1 MPTNPHFESR
11 RLALSAT
18 VLAAALVGTL
28 TGCGNAGVPVANAP
42 TSNGVNQSVTNA
54 PATIASTTI
63 ASGTVSST
71 GNTSTGKPADPS
83 PSTTSRSVDASPST
97 TPSNSEETPNLDP
110 GGGPSFEPPD
120 TLYVDGRTILGVPPG
135 WSFPPNSQIKTLATD
150 ETGGMVELRGPEG
163 KELLNHF
170 RQMLP
175 RAGYDI
181 SVDMTDTLT
190 YSGRGWAGAITGFEN
205 EPGGLVTFG
214 VQEDEDDF

>member
-1 MPTNPHFESR
+1 MPTTPHFESR

-42 TSNGVNQSVTNA
+42 TSNGVNQSVTDPSA
-54 PATIASTTI
+54 TI

-71 GNTSTGKPADPS
+71 RNTSTGKSADAS
-83 PSTTSRSVDASPST
+83 PSTTGRSVDASPST

-110 GGGPSFEPPD
+110 SGGPSFEPPD
-120 TLYVDGRTILGVPPG
+120 TLSVDGRTILGVPPG
-135 WSFPPNSQIKTLATD
+135 WSFPPNSQIKTLASD
-150 ETGGMVELRGPEG
+150 ETGGMVELRGPGG

-181 SVDMTDTLT
+181 SVDMADTLT
-190 YSGRGWAGAITGFEN
+190 FSGRGWAGAITGFED

-214 VQEDEDDF
+214 VQEDEDDL